1 LVVDGIVIFG
11 DVVRS
16 RRDAPGS
23 TAWLRTLAAEL
34 EEAVPPS
41 DRLADFEFTQ
51 GDELQG
57 LLARG
62 ADPFVAV
69 LRAGLHPD
77 RLPMRWVVVAGEV
90 DPGTGPATQRT
101 GAAFLRARER
111 MVEAS
116 AQRVGLLV
124 ESGDPPTDELFDDI
138 APALAE
144 LLDDLTARQRVV
156 ARLLLVDGLRQSEA
170 AARLDVSRATVS
182 VAADRAHVRSIGRLA
197 GALARLLREGAAMAT
212 ARRLGAASERAAG

>member
-1 LVVDGIVIFG
+1 VNGIVIFG

-23 TAWLRTLAAEL
+23 TAWLRALAAEL
-34 EEAVPPS
+34 ETAVPPEQ
-41 DRLADFEFTQ
+41 RLAEFEFTQ

-57 LLARG
+57 LLAPD

-101 GAAFLRARER
+101 GPAFLRARER

-124 ESGDPPTDELFDDI
+124 ESGDRPTDELFDDI
-138 APALAE
+138 APILAE
-144 LLDDLTARQRVV
+144 QLADLTTRQRVV
-156 ARLLLVDGLRQSEA
+156 ARLLLVDGLRRSEA
-170 AARLDVSRATVS
+170 AVRLEVSRATVS

-197 GALARLLREGAAMAT
+197 GALGRLLAGGA
-212 ARRLGAASERAAG
+212 ERAATDSGPAAAGS